1 MPVSIGSIILY
12 VMIQQLAKLWKEADT
27 AVDYIVVLWIYL
39 LLALVVSTWIPLVIE
54 LFMNPERFSN
64 ITFGLIDYI

>member
-1 MPVSIGSIILY
+1 MPVSIGNIKLY

-27 AVDYIVVLWIYL
+27 SVDYIVVLWIYL

-54 LFMNPERFSN
+54 LFLNPERFSN
-64 ITFGLIDYI
+64 ITFGLIDFI